1 MSAVPVVSLGCRLE
15 MYLERE
21 VVICWLL
28 IPRETAGKCSWIAA
42 LTLLILMNAKTAL
55 MVALRFVATHLAH
68 LSAAVFL
75 VLSWMRMDEHAQM
88 LMNVSRT
95 QTDAPRYVRTH
106 LALLSAAVIQ
116 DMYWLKMGSP
126 VQV

>member
-42 LTLLILMNAKTAL
+42 LTLLVSTYATVRSDMLNRLNILH
-55 MVALRFVATHLAH
+55 MVVIYSGSCSLDPK
-68 LSAAVFL
+68 LSLHF
-75 VLSWMRMDEHAQM
+75 SYCKQ
-88 LMNVSRT
+88 
-95 QTDAPRYVRTH
+95 
-106 LALLSAAVIQ
+106 
-116 DMYWLKMGSP
+116 
-126 VQV
+126 